1 MSVIEAGLR
10 WLVVVAHPDDEV
22 LGCGALLSRL
32 AAVEVVHVTDGA
44 PRDGGDA
51 RRHGFDTPADY
62 AAARWREA
70 RAALDLAGVPEGRHH
85 GFGVADQG
93 AAHRLG
99 EITRRLAPHV
109 ERADAVL
116 THAYEG
122 GHPDHD
128 AVAFAVHAAARR
140 AAGMGRPI
148 VEMPFYHAAPD
159 GWVRQAFL
167 PVRGQAL
174 LPLGEK
180 VPVRGNEGDTA
191 ACAPLPPST
200 DPSGHLLPSRG
211 EGNAEPFAIEV
222 LVLTPAELALK
233 RRMAACHATQGD
245 TLSSFDLGREAF
257 RRAPAYDFARL
268 PHDGDLL
275 YERHGW
281 NLDRAG
287 WLAAVRAAEAGFRCG
302 RAGTAP

>member
-1 MSVIEAGLR
+1 MDVIDTDRR

-32 AAVEVVHVTDGA
+32 RDVDVVHVTDGA

-51 RRHGFDTPADY
+51 RRHGFEGRSAY

-70 RAALDLAGVPEGRHH
+70 RAALDIAGVPDGRHR
-85 GFGVADQG
+85 GLGVADQG
-93 AAHRLG
+93 AARRMG
-99 EITRRLAPHV
+99 EVARRLAPFV
-109 ERADAVL
+109 ARAGAVL

-128 AVAFAVHAAARR
+128 AVAFAVHAAVRD
-140 AAGMGRPI
+140 AGGAGPAI
-148 VEMPFYHAAPD
+148 VEMPFYHAGTE
-159 GWVRQAFL
+159 GWVRQRFL
-167 PVRGQAL
+167 PHPDAGA
-174 LPLGEK
+174 E
-180 VPVRGNEGDTA
+180 EGLA
-191 ACAPLPPST
+191 
-200 DPSGHLLPSRG
+200 
-211 EGNAEPFAIEV
+211 F
-222 LVLTPAELALK
+222 TPAELAAK
-233 RRMAACHATQGD
+233 RRMAACHATQGA

-268 PHDGDLL
+268 PHGGDLL

-287 WLAAVRAAEAGFRCG
+287 WLAAVRAAEAEL